1 MSADP
6 LFLPQGVSGKCG
18 PAAAT
23 GSQSVSAAA
32 ESMVTKSL
40 DNIVGSLWQA
50 RQESSGSSMGNQVRT
65 RERQRVRET
74 EGERDTQKQTEES
87 SRSVFGIGDRRRPF
101 TVSL

>member
-23 GSQSVSAAA
+23 GGQPVSAAA

-65 RERQRVRET
+65 RERQR
-74 EGERDTQKQTEES
+74 ERDTQKQTEES
-87 SRSVFGIGDRRRPF
+87 FRSAFGIGDRRRPF